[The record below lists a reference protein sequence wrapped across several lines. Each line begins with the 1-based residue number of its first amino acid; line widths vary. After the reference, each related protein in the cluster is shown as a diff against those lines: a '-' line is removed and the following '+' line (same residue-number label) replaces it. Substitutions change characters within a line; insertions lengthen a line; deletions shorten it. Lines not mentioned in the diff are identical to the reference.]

1 MYDGI
6 ATVVGKTYTLKADV
20 KLVGSSSVFG
30 LGFQMGGNVGS
41 VAQTF
46 TASDGLNT
54 STFTTLSFS
63 AVAGQTTSYWNLGR
77 MPFGTGTQASAGD
90 VYHLQNVS
98 VVEDPGVLNLNG
110 VSTAP
115 TYIDG
120 PAHWISTTF
129 NNNWVD
135 VGTHSI
141 LTSQGTAYDMYQA
154 TVMTIGETYT
164 LKCDVKLVGSSSVF
178 VLGIEQTGYHF
189 GQTFTAA
196 DGLNT
201 STYTTLTLSR
211 VAGQSNGYWE
221 IGHINWY
228 LSTNPGNPQPSAGD
242 VYHIKN
248 VSFYKENGVQITG
261 DLNISGTMTAAD
273 ITVDHMEI
281 NGNDGLMNPT
291 FGYRQLFFKDQHGSG
306 SGANDGWWLSLIHI

>member
-1 MYDGI
+1 M
-6 ATVVGKTYTLKADV
+6 VGKTYTLKADV

-120 PAHWISTTF
+120 PAHWLSA
-129 NNNWVD
+129 NSAYSWVNQT
-135 VGTHSI
+135 THSVF
-141 LTSQGTAYDMYQA
+141 TSQA
-154 TVMTIGETYT
+154 VSYT
-164 LKCDVKLVGSSSVF
+164 
-178 VLGIEQTGYHF
+178 H
-189 GQTFTAA
+189 
-196 DGLNT
+196 
-201 STYTTLTLSR
+201 LTL
-211 VAGQSNGYWE
+211 
-221 IGHINWY
+221 
-228 LSTNPGNPQPSAGD
+228 
-242 VYHIKN
+242 
-248 VSFYKENGVQITG
+248 
-261 DLNISGTMTAAD
+261 
-273 ITVDHMEI
+273 
-281 NGNDGLMNPT
+281 PT
-291 FGYRQLFFKDQHGSG
+291 IYSV
-306 SGANDGWWLSLIHI
+306 